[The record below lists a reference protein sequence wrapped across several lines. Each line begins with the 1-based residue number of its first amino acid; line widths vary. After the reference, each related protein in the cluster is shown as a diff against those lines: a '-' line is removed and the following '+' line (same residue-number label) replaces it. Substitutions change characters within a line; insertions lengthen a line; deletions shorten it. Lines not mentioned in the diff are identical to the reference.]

1 MAEGQLAP
9 HPQACDGRGGARHL
23 CHVVD
28 RPVDVT
34 DRLLSLAVVVAVIVA
49 IAVKLP
55 LLLAW
60 SATLI

>member
-1 MAEGQLAP
+1 
-9 HPQACDGRGGARHL
+9 
-23 CHVVD
+23 
-28 RPVDVT
+28 VT

-60 SATLI
+60 SAT